1 MNRPSLLSQILG
13 GCLIALALV
22 MALSLLSHSPED
34 PPNSTRPLEHAQ
46 NLIGWIGAHLSYYL
60 LFGVGYGAYALTAWV
75 FLCGWNC
82 FGIADAKPF
91 SVYSVALFS
100 AMVLFCNAMAVLY
113 AGDSSTAWKFGG
125 WLGFMLS
132 SSLLMP
138 YLGEVGSYICLTVLF
153 VLLLFRFSRKMAGKD
168 GRGETGEGRGKKQS

>member
-1 MNRPSLLSQILG
+1 MNQPRLLSQILG
-13 GCLIALALV
+13 GCTIALALL

-46 NLIGWIGAHLSYYL
+46 NLIGWLGAHLSYYL

-82 FGIADAKPF
+82 LGIADAKPLA
-91 SVYSVALFS
+91 VYSVALFS
-100 AMVLFCNAMAVLY
+100 AMVLFCSAMGVLY
-113 AGDSSTAWKFGG
+113 AGDSSTAWRFGG

-132 SSLLMP
+132 SLVFVP
-138 YLGEVGSYICLTVLF
+138 YLGTVGSYICLTVLL
-153 VLLLFRFSRKMAGKD
+153 VLLVLGISRTVA
-168 GRGETGEGRGKKQS
+168 RHARAEEV